1 MFTDQ
6 DLEDDSNAAVTKEQK
21 KTITKSNEQKATKII
36 DETVKLKKEK
46 QTTLQTIKIGTWQII
61 YQVDF

>member
-21 KTITKSNEQKATKII
+21 KTITKSNQQNGTKII
-36 DETVKLKKEK
+36 DETVKLNKEK
-46 QTTLQTIKIGTWQII
+46 QTTVQTIKIGTWQII